1 MRTLFVLLAVVNM
14 VMLLTTGIMWFALGA
29 MGFVVGAAALAW
41 LQATQD
47 RIVREMSKTCLCPL
61 CVANRDKDPKP

>member
-1 MRTLFVLLAVVNM
+1 MRTLFIFLAVFNAI
-14 VMLLTTGIMWFALGA
+14 MLVTTGIGWFGLGA

-47 RIVREMSKTCLCPL
+47 RIVREMSKTCMCPL
-61 CVANRDKDPKP
+61 CKANREDPKP